1 MNDTHASCPSDRP
14 LVRLALPQRWPWAPA
29 ALGILTVTGIAVVDW
44 ATGPTL
50 SVSLL
55 YALAV
60 IAVTWC
66 GPLRYGV
73 LVAALASAESI
84 GAHVMGTDPS
94 DTLPVAVWNA
104 GARLVV
110 LMIIVGLLGG
120 LRRALVLQRYHA
132 TTDPLTGALN
142 RRAFQLTAD
151 RECLRAH
158 REGTAI
164 SVAYLDL
171 DDFKSVND
179 RFGHRVGDE
188 LLQSFAARVQ
198 ESIRGTDVFCR
209 IGGDEFVLLFPDTDA
224 REAVAVTRRVRA
236 TLAEQPLDPAVTASA
251 GIATFRAAP
260 TTADELVDA
269 ADELMYR
276 AKMLGRD
283 TIVGAVVAGPWPAW
297 HPRNARVAPPD
308 VGELVGAA
316 GD

>member
-1 MNDTHASCPSDRP
+1 M
-14 LVRLALPQRWPWAPA
+14 RLALLEHWPWVPA
-29 ALGILTVTGIAVVDW
+29 VVGVLAVTGIAAVDW
-44 ATGPTL
+44 LTGPTM

-55 YALAV
+55 YVLAV

-66 GPLRYGV
+66 GPRRFGV

-84 GAHVMGTDPS
+84 AAHVLGTDPS
-94 DTLPVAVWNA
+94 ETLPVALWNA

-110 LMIIVGLLGG
+110 LVIIVGLLGG

-142 RRAFQLTAD
+142 RRAFQFAAD

-158 REGTAI
+158 REGTPV

-179 RFGHRVGDE
+179 RLGHRVGDE
-188 LLQSFAARVQ
+188 VLQAFAARVRD
-198 ESIRGTDVFCR
+198 SIRGTDLFCR
-209 IGGDEFVLLFPDTDA
+209 IGGDEFVLLFPNTDA
-224 REAVAVTRRVRA
+224 TEAVAVTRRVRA
-236 TLAEQPLDPAVTASA
+236 TLAEQPLDPPVTAST
-251 GIATFRAAP
+251 GIATFRSVPAAV
-260 TTADELVDA
+260 DDLVDA

-297 HPRNARVAPPD
+297 SPRNARVAPPD
-308 VGELVGAA
+308 VEELVGAA
-316 GD
+316 AD